1 VDSFVFL
8 TLGLDLGIQYPK
20 RLKECWHSQKEAVV
34 VIDLKQL
41 REDPE
46 QFSARLNLRGD
57 YDIQPLLALDQQQ
70 REIEDVRSQLQARS
84 NQIGKAVG
92 DQMKAGAKPADPA
105 IVALKAEGTDIKT
118 KLAELEPQERE
129 IKAHIE
135 TWLLAF
141 PNLPSPSTPIGVSEA
156 ENVEVRSWGNEYI
169 PQGDGLLPHYEI
181 GEKLGILNFERATK
195 VAQSRFV
202 ALMGKGAALER
213 ALISF
218 MLDRHT
224 QAGYVEI
231 LPPLLVNTE
240 SLTATGQLPKFSEE
254 SFKCDNDDL
263 WLIPTAEVPVTN
275 LYRDETLSAEM
286 LPIHHCAYTPCFR
299 REAGSYGRDTRGLIR
314 LHQFNKVELV
324 KFVHPSTSEQE
335 HEALVQ
341 DAANILEALKLPYR
355 VIELCTGDLGFSA
368 AKCYDLEVWMP
379 SANTYREISSCSNF
393 YDFQARR
400 GNLRFK
406 EPGQKGTQFL
416 HTLNGSGLA
425 VGRTMAAIL
434 ENYQQPDGSVM
445 IPEVLQNYMGVKVL
459 AIV

>member
-1 VDSFVFL
+1 
-8 TLGLDLGIQYPK
+8 
-20 RLKECWHSQKEAVV
+20 
-34 VIDLKQL
+34 VIDLRQL
-41 REDPE
+41 REDPQ
-46 QFSARLNLRGD
+46 QFATRLNLRGD
-57 YDIQPLLALDQQQ
+57 YDIEPLLTLDRQQ
-70 REIEDVRSQLQARS
+70 REIEEVRSQLQARS

-92 DQMKAGAKPADPA
+92 DQMKGGAKPTDAA
-105 IVALKAEGTDIKT
+105 ITALKAEGAEIKT
-118 KLAELEPQERE
+118 QLSELEPQERE
-129 IKAHIE
+129 IKAEIE
-135 TWLLAF
+135 TWLLAL
-141 PNLPSPSTPIGVSEA
+141 PNLPSLSTPIGTSEA
-156 ENVEVRSWGNEYI
+156 DNVEVRRWGEPHI
-169 PQGDGLLPHYEI
+169 PVGDDILPHWEI

-202 ALMGKGAALER
+202 SLIGKGAALER
-213 ALISF
+213 ALIAF
-218 MLDRHT
+218 MLDCHT

-231 LPPLLVNTE
+231 LPPFLVNTA

-254 SFKCDNDDL
+254 SFKCNDDDL

-275 LYRDETLSAEM
+275 LYRDEILSADA

-335 HEALVQ
+335 HQTLVQ

-355 VIELCTGDLGFSA
+355 VIELCTADLGFSA

-379 SANTYREISSCSNF
+379 SANCYREISSCSNF

-406 EPGQKGTQFL
+406 ENGQKGTQFI

-425 VGRTMAAIL
+425 IGRTMAAIL
-434 ENYQQPDGSVM
+434 ENYQQRDGSVR
-445 IPEVLQNYMGVKVL
+445 IPEVLQRYLGQESL
-459 AIV
+459 AIA